1 MGYRTGSRKSGE
13 RFQRSQHEKAKTKT
27 HKHKDKSKLSH
38 EETEVTVEKI
48 VEKTLTST
56 KKLGEQRFA
65 ISPFS
70 QYFDDWLIN
79 LKEVLAEFESS
90 QAITVDETFVKERE
104 RIVLQVERELTELK
118 QAEAALNL
126 KVRELADNNHLLVEL
141 DADYAAKTRELGPRR
156 NAEIERLTPNVKQLE
171 EELERV
177 KRMKTSIFS
186 FTKKAK
192 AKKEAETM
200 HKLESAKAE
209 LERVLEKFKAEQEK
223 LHDEYEKKKQATIDR
238 VQELEKDVEKLETD
252 TSATPRHDASST
264 LINAINAL
272 FQRKPASS
280 PGPL

>member
-38 EETEVTVEKI
+38 EETEVTVEKT
-48 VEKTLTST
+48 VEKTLTSI

-104 RIVLQVERELTELK
+104 RIVFQVERELTELK

-209 LERVLEKFKAEQEK
+209 LESVLEKFKAEQEK
-223 LHDEYEKKKQATIDR
+223 LHDEYEKKKHATIDR

-252 TSATPRHDASST
+252 TSTTPRHNASET

>member
-38 EETEVTVEKI
+38 EENEVTVEKI

-126 KVRELADNNHLLVEL
+126 KVKELADNNHLLVEL

-209 LERVLEKFKAEQEK
+209 LESVLEKFKAEQEK
-223 LHDEYEKKKQATIDR
+223 LHDEYEKKKHATIDR

-252 TSATPRHDASST
+252 TSTTPRHNASET